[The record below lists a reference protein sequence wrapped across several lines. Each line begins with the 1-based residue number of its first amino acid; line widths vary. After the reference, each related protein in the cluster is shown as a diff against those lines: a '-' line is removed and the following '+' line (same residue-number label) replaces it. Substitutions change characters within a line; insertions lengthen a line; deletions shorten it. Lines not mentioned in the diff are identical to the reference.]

1 MALWIKTPVCEI
13 DRPEFKLVGHW
24 LSQTKIILNPAFFL
38 SGTKSLLQFFYFD
51 IGYGQRVSGFILC
64 EEYSVVMHFTPI

>member
-38 SGTKSLLQFFYFD
+38 SGTKSLLQFFILTLDMVKGF
-51 IGYGQRVSGFILC
+51 QVSLFVKNILL
-64 EEYSVVMHFTPI
+64 